1 MSDRIP
7 KWLNK
12 AIFYQI
18 YPQAFYDSNDDG
30 IGDLPGIIQKLVY
43 IESLGVNALWINPCF
58 VSPYY
63 DAGYDIAD
71 YYQVV
76 PRYGTNADLKR
87 LFTEAGQRGI
97 RVLLDLVPGH
107 TSVEH
112 PWFQESLKHER
123 NPYSDY
129 YVWNNSVWEPPQ
141 DNLPIVRGYAQ
152 RDAAFVTNF
161 FWFQPALNYGFAQTD
176 PAYPWMQP
184 VDALGPQMVREEI
197 KKIMAYWLDRGASG
211 FRVDMA
217 NSLVKRDPDK
227 VETAKFWRW
236 IRDWLDQAYPD
247 AVLVSEWGNPAQAI
261 PAGFHA
267 DFLLGFNN
275 PGWVSLFR
283 KRGEGR
289 WRDPNGWSFFDE
301 SGQGNIG
308 EFLDEYLY
316 YLHTTQGQGH
326 IALITGNHDETPRIA
341 NGRSPAMMKLIY
353 LFLLTMP
360 GTPFI
365 YYGDEIGMI
374 SRPLPSKE
382 GGYARTGARTPMQ
395 WSNEPKA
402 GFSKAHKE
410 DLYLPVDPSIHRP
423 NVADQDADPQSL
435 LNRVRALTRLRLK
448 YTTLQADADFEVV
461 YGDSVKLP
469 FVYTRTKGEQ
479 KLLIALNPA
488 NREVSVDLPF
498 SSLEILDAPAETC
511 IAPSADGCTLTLSP
525 VSGGIF
531 KVQKEMRAKEL

>member
-1 MSDRIP
+1 MNAHIP

-18 YPQAFYDSNDDG
+18 YPQSFYDSNNDG
-30 IGDLPGIIQKLVY
+30 IGDLPGIIQKLDY

-58 VSPYY
+58 VSPFN

-71 YYQVV
+71 YYQVA
-76 PRYGTNADLKR
+76 PRYGTNSDLKQ
-87 LFTEAGQRGI
+87 LFTEARQRGI

-112 PWFQESLKHER
+112 PWFHESQKHEE
-123 NPYSDY
+123 NPFTDY
-129 YVWNNSVWEPPQ
+129 YVWNNSIWEPPQ
-141 DNLPIVRGYAQ
+141 EDLPIVRGYAQ
-152 RDAAFVTNF
+152 RDAAYITNF

-176 PAYPWMQP
+176 PSHPWMQS
-184 VDALGPQMVREEI
+184 VDAPGPQMVRQEI
-197 KKIMAYWLDRGASG
+197 KKIMTYWLEKGASG

-227 VETAKFWRW
+227 VETSKFWRW
-236 IRDWLDQAYPD
+236 IRDWLDQDYPD

-301 SGQGNIG
+301 SGQGDIR

-316 YLHTTQGQGH
+316 YLHTTQGQGL

-395 WSNEPKA
+395 WSDQPNA
-402 GFSKAHKE
+402 SFSKAPQE
-410 DLYLPVDPSIHRP
+410 DLYLPVDLSIHRP
-423 NVADQDADPQSL
+423 NVTDQDADPQSL
-435 LNRVRALTRLRLK
+435 LNKVRALTRLRLE
-448 YTTLQADADFEVV
+448 YEALQADAQFDVV
-461 YGDSVKLP
+461 FGESGILP
-469 FVYTRTKGEQ
+469 FVYTRAKGQQ

-488 NREVSVDLPF
+488 NQQVSVECPF
-498 SSLEILDAPAETC
+498 RSLYALDVPAGTSV
-511 IAPSADGCTLTLSP
+511 IPLNKGSLLTLGP
-525 VSGGIF
+525 VSGAIY
-531 KVQKEMRAKEL
+531 KVL